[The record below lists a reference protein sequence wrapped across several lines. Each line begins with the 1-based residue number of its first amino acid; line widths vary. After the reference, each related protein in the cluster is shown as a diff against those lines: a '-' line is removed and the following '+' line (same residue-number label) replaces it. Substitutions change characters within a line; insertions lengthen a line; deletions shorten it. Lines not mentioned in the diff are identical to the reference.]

1 VRAGTILRHARRR
14 ARMTQRQL
22 AAAAGTPQS
31 TVGRIETG
39 RLNPTVESLRRLL
52 AATGHDLELVPAAG
66 ADEDRSLIRDRL
78 RLTPAQRARL
88 AIAETR
94 AVYRFRRVQDR

>member
-1 VRAGTILRHARRR
+1 MRAGTILRHARRR

-52 AATGHDLELVPAAG
+52 AATGHDLELVPTAG

-88 AIAETR
+88 AIAEAR
-94 AVYRFRRVQDR
+94 AVYRFRPVQDR